1 MVMSRLV
8 DKVREFLQDLGVSPG
23 PLVVAVSGGPDSVAL
38 LRALATLPSTHPL
51 TVAHLNHWLRGTQSN
66 ADEHFVRELCATLSA
81 QGAAGLQFR
90 SERLDVAGQAR
101 AERGN
106 LEEVGRRLRYD
117 WLTQV
122 AREAGALFVAT
133 GHTANDQA
141 ETVLHRLLRG
151 TGLKG
156 LGGIA
161 ARRPL
166 APGIEVVRPLLH
178 VSRVEVL
185 AYLTEL
191 GQGYRQDST
200 NLNLDFTRNRIRHEL
215 LPYLEERY
223 NPAIVGVL
231 GRLAEQAR
239 EASQDYESL
248 AKDRLGEVEL
258 PRAGNLLVFDQPR
271 LAALPRHLVREVF
284 RLLWAREG
292 WAMAGMGFCELDRL
306 AALVYGTEVAVDL
319 PGGIRARRS
328 GRVVQVGRVS

>member
-1 MVMSRLV
+1 
-8 DKVREFLQDLGVSPG
+8 
-23 PLVVAVSGGPDSVAL
+23 
-38 LRALATLPSTHPL
+38 
-51 TVAHLNHWLRGTQSN
+51 
-66 ADEHFVRELCATLSA
+66 CATLSA

-90 SERLDVAGQAR
+90 SERLDVAGQAP

-106 LEEVGRRLRYD
+106 LEEDGRRPRYD

-122 AREAGALFVAT
+122 ARGAGALFLAT
-133 GHTANDQA
+133 RPTANDQA
-141 ETVLHRLLRG
+141 PTVLHRLLRG

-166 APGIEVVRPLLH
+166 ARGIEVVRPLLR

-248 AKDRLGEVEL
+248 AKDRL
-258 PRAGNLLVFDQPR
+258 
-271 LAALPRHLVREVF
+271 
-284 RLLWAREG
+284 
-292 WAMAGMGFCELDRL
+292 
-306 AALVYGTEVAVDL
+306 
-319 PGGIRARRS
+319 
-328 GRVVQVGRVS
+328 